1 MPRYKELGVRPVW
14 SFVKE
19 LPDLMEYFP
28 DVGENGVPERSF
40 LWGIL
45 GTLRPDAW
53 KQLLEQSKKARS
65 NDIEEE
71 KGDLIEIHPDILQML
86 KNAPLLSKGKG
97 HLPDLNFVFR

>member
-1 MPRYKELGVRPVW
+1 MVPMPRYKELGVRPVW

-45 GTLRPDAW
+45 GTLRPDA
-53 KQLLEQSKKARS
+53 
-65 NDIEEE
+65 
-71 KGDLIEIHPDILQML
+71 
-86 KNAPLLSKGKG
+86 
-97 HLPDLNFVFR
+97 